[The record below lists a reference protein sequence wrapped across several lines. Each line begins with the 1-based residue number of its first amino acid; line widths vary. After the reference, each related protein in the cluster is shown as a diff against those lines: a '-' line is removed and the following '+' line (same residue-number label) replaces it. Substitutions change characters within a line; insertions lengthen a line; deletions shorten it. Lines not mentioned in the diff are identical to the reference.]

1 MSANNTEDAV
11 ILGGSTNSTTDAGQE
26 KGDVQGRPEIG
37 KDYYINRGYD
47 ECASSLSSLSGGFT
61 NMSKLRFG
69 SLHYDAENGGG
80 HTRENARGDGFE
92 VDIPVAFDR
101 NNTEDRSS
109 LSSLTNDYARKG
121 ASRFG
126 VLTGAFA
133 KRKHKDLPY
142 AYGMND
148 DNDETPTNPTDQGRE
163 SNGSPWYDYSNRVT
177 IQHANQAVPVDA
189 SSPSNS
195 NNSSSPEVTVNTPEK
210 ALITPKQ
217 HLDELVQAP
226 RPSTPRA
233 FLSASRRVSDL
244 DTSRH
249 SQLSNSRRSEGF
261 ATYVANGYNTASR
274 RKKMSVMV
282 AIVLFVICVIAITV
296 AALNIKS
303 GTGASAEESPNQ
315 MHVDAPYDK
324 EETVSVGD
332 SDASL
337 DKEGSLTSNI
347 LPSDALPSQVGP
359 EGQGSNTESLEQS
372 TEELNDKEVLSHDE
386 PDQSANLD
394 DTDVPPDDV
403 NSSASDASST
413 HVTEESNQ
421 EGSNG
426 ATEAETEVAEQVQ
439 VSDSEESSPAS
450 AQEQGSNNEAE
461 ASTTISS
468 QEPSSIFDEQ
478 SQDQAESNTPS
489 EQDQEQVSTGASESA
504 ASEVSST
511 IEEVQIS
518 EAPEEPFTSE
528 ATPTT
533 TTQAQITT
541 ASIAPEPSSTTTS
554 TSTTTATTT
563 EPTTTATTT
572 TTAEPTTTTTT
583 TKLMTSSTFAT
594 PNVIA
599 PTIEMTPNLVYL
611 NAAADTSIFK
621 NRPDNIYG
629 GREYLAVKGIDKA
642 TCFIRFDGAK
652 AQRFIPTYQKYVAK
666 ATLRVFTIVTNQDN
680 AASEAGGIGDVSVD
694 ILQKAGMWD
703 ESLISYAN
711 PILQSRQSLKVGSF
725 SVAEYPYTTG
735 ANTNGLQGLHEIDVT
750 DAFRDSYSTDGFD
763 TLTFKLY
770 SEVDSTGR
778 VDFASKEWNGGLN
791 QPELIIKLS
800 DTPPPTPNPT
810 TRPPTTSTSST
821 TATVTIPVTTSVI
834 VPVISTTSTA
844 ANAAQS
850 ICELKCEEK
859 RVKDFEKEFGFETLQ
874 EYVDWCQ
881 IVTPDCEGNPR
892 NCKKECE
899 KDAQKADDKA
909 REKIDKKILQ
919 CQQTK
924 CVDAVSVEL
933 ERSVDVEIV
942 AAKAHKP
949 GE

>member
-210 ALITPKQ
+210 ALITSKQ

-315 MHVDAPYDK
+315 MQVDAPYDK
-324 EETVSVGD
+324 EETGD
-332 SDASL
+332 YDASL
-337 DKEGSLTSNI
+337 EKEGSSTSNI
-347 LPSDALPSQVGP
+347 LPSDAFPSQVEP
-359 EGQGSNTESLEQS
+359 EGQGSTAESLEPS

-426 ATEAETEVAEQVQ
+426 ATEAETTEVVEQAQ
-439 VSDSEESSPAS
+439 ESAPEESSSAS
-450 AQEQGSNNEAE
+450 SQGQGSNNEAD
-461 ASTTISS
+461 T
-468 QEPSSIFDEQ
+468 SIFDGQ
-478 SQDQAESNTPS
+478 GLDQAESNTPS

-511 IEEVQIS
+511 TEEVQIS
-518 EAPEEPFTSE
+518 EAPEEPSTSE
-528 ATPTT
+528 ATPIT
-533 TTQAQITT
+533 TTQAQTTT
-541 ASIAPEPSSTTTS
+541 ASTTPEPSLTTTSSSTTTAI
-554 TSTTTATTT
+554 TT
-563 EPTTTATTT
+563 
-572 TTAEPTTTTTT
+572 EPTTTTTT
-583 TKLMTSSTFAT
+583 TTTTTKPTTTTTTAKLTTSSTFAT
-594 PNVIA
+594 PNVIS

-611 NAAADTSIFK
+611 EAAADTSIFK

-666 ATLRVFTIVTNQDN
+666 ATLRVFTIVTNQDTMLL
-680 AASEAGGIGDVSVD
+680 AKQAGLAMSV
-694 ILQKAGMWD
+694 
-703 ESLISYAN
+703 
-711 PILQSRQSLKVGSF
+711 
-725 SVAEYPYTTG
+725 
-735 ANTNGLQGLHEIDVT
+735 
-750 DAFRDSYSTDGFD
+750 
-763 TLTFKLY
+763 
-770 SEVDSTGR
+770 
-778 VDFASKEWNGGLN
+778 
-791 QPELIIKLS
+791 
-800 DTPPPTPNPT
+800 
-810 TRPPTTSTSST
+810 
-821 TATVTIPVTTSVI
+821 
-834 VPVISTTSTA
+834 
-844 ANAAQS
+844 
-850 ICELKCEEK
+850 
-859 RVKDFEKEFGFETLQ
+859 
-874 EYVDWCQ
+874 
-881 IVTPDCEGNPR
+881 
-892 NCKKECE
+892 
-899 KDAQKADDKA
+899 
-909 REKIDKKILQ
+909 
-919 CQQTK
+919 
-924 CVDAVSVEL
+924 
-933 ERSVDVEIV
+933 
-942 AAKAHKP
+942 
-949 GE
+949 